1 MCCLQGGDV
10 ESSLD
15 LDLAKELFGDS
26 TSSEDDDDVVP
37 GVYQKVG
44 NSRSLLTL
52 ACCYNLERSAAV
64 PERGKAGASIP
75 AAQMGSASGIYV
87 SHHGG
92 NGLLLGKLVA
102 R

>member
-1 MCCLQGGDV
+1 M

-52 ACCYNLERSAAV
+52 AC
-64 PERGKAGASIP
+64 
-75 AAQMGSASGIYV
+75 
-87 SHHGG
+87 
-92 NGLLLGKLVA
+92 
-102 R
+102 